1 VQQKLNKTKS
11 GEAMKVNYYFTR
23 VFESFRVAGADGLA
37 INFLVDRL
45 VNLLAFRVVDD
56 GHADVLQPR

>member
-1 VQQKLNKTKS
+1 
-11 GEAMKVNYYFTR
+11 MKVNYYFTR